1 MSPASNHPIPMGS
14 DVHMRSL
21 QTILKYID
29 NLSEGAGLVAR
40 WTIIPM
46 VLSIFYESVAR
57 YLFNS
62 PTMWAHP
69 LSQMLWGFYIVV
81 GGTYALRHGAHVSCD
96 ILYRRLA
103 ARKRAIMDLFTH
115 LLFFVF
121 VIAILLYAVPFA
133 WESVMKLEHFGGHW
147 KVPKWPIK
155 LTIPVAVSVLLLQGI
170 AEYTRNAYTAITGR
184 EIT

>member
-1 MSPASNHPIPMGS
+1 
-14 DVHMRSL
+14 MRSW
-21 QTILKYID
+21 QSILKSID

-40 WTIIPM
+40 WAIIPM

-62 PTMWAHP
+62 PTVWAHP
-69 LSQMLWGFYIVV
+69 LSQMLWGFYIVL

-103 ARKRAIMDLFTH
+103 ARRRAIMNLFTH

-121 VIAILLYAVPFA
+121 VIMILMYAVPFA
-133 WESVMKLEHFGGHW
+133 WESVMNLERLTGHW
-147 KVPKWPIK
+147 KAPEWPIK
-155 LTIPVAVSVLLLQGI
+155 LTIPIAVSLLLLQGM

-184 EIT
+184 ATT